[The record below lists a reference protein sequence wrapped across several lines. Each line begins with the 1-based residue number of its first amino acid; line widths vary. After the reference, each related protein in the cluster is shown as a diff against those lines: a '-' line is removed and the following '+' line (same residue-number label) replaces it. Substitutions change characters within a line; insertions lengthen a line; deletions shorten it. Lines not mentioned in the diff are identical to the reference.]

1 MSPKIQNTTRKSVLA
16 TPLNNLTRTMS
27 KHPLLWF
34 FKVNPSQTP
43 LNPLD
48 SNIHPEWPTWAGRP
62 FGPPAM
68 ASSEHMPPS
77 TLPGVCEDLE
87 LPLRPVELCVETL
100 EIDRLRGT
108 AKLLFSESSRAC
120 RVIACYRYNKADSL
134 QSLAFGQISFLLHIA
149 PPFSK
154 WRTSHTSI
162 SHTDSNVGVTIF
174 VSLGL
179 GTSNTSKVLARM

>member
-1 MSPKIQNTTRKSVLA
+1 MVLQGE
-16 TPLNNLTRTMS
+16 S
-27 KHPLLWF
+27 KP
-34 FKVNPSQTP
+34 NP

-48 SNIHPEWPTWAGRP
+48 SNIYPEWPTWAGRP

-179 GTSNTSKVLARM
+179 GTSNTSKVLAAFCCHLLWVTLTEV